1 LYYEDTANGWA
12 PCLRSLSLTRSLSRF
27 SALHA
32 LPFNSIETLLNAAAR
47 WLQRDERR
55 KGREE
60 EEKLA
65 RLCACWRGNKKIE
78 ARAEI
83 FLSMTV
89 IKYLSLPGCLLAC
102 CLPAWLYGCLHAD
115 K

>member
-12 PCLRSLSLTRSLSRF
+12 PCLRSLSRSLSRF

-65 RLCACWRGNKKIE
+65 SVPAGGEIKRLRR
-78 ARAEI
+78 AR
-83 FLSMTV
+83 
-89 IKYLSLPGCLLAC
+89 KYFSV
-102 CLPAWLYGCLHAD
+102 
-115 K
+115 